1 MKKSVFIAVVSLFS
15 ALSAALIFLIRIPS
29 PTGGYTHIG
38 DSIIYIA
45 AVLFGPYVGLS
56 VGIIGPAVA
65 DFLVGYPRLY
75 VTVVAHGVQGF
86 VAGLSKG
93 KSFTFKVFLMF
104 IGGVLMSLTYFFVNI
119 YIKGFAPAVV
129 SLIRDIFGQTLVSVI
144 VAAPVVKA
152 LENNPVVK
160 KIDVL
165 LGKPA

>member
-15 ALSAALIFLIRIPS
+15 ALSAALIFLIRVPS

-56 VGIIGPAVA
+56 VGIIGPVVA
-65 DFLVGYPRLY
+65 DFVAGYPRWY

-86 VAGLSKG
+86 VSGLSKD
-93 KSFTFKVFLMF
+93 KSFTLKVLLMF
-104 IGGVLMSLTYFFVNI
+104 IGGVLMSMAYFFVNV
-119 YIKGFAPAVV
+119 YIKGFAPAVA

-144 VAAPVVKA
+144 VATPVVKA
-152 LENNPVVK
+152 LENNPLVK
-160 KIDVL
+160 KIDTL
-165 LGKPA
+165 LRKPA